1 MGRNGTLRVE
11 NLVAGEALTFDWTRD
26 QYGQVSANPRMHLRN
41 LSGGEM
47 AYVYLA
53 IAIMAEVFGTTS
65 LKASEEFTRLA
76 PSLAVAAGYSVS
88 FYFLSLVLR
97 SIPLGITYAVWSGL
111 GVVLVAIAGAV
122 VYEEVPDA
130 PAALGMT
137 MIVGG
142 VIVMNVFSK
151 TVIH

>member
-1 MGRNGTLRVE
+1 
-11 NLVAGEALTFDWTRD
+11 
-26 QYGQVSANPRMHLRN
+26 
-41 LSGGEM
+41 M

-53 IAIMAEVFGTTS
+53 IAIVAEVFGTTS

-76 PSLAVAAGYSVS
+76 PSLAVATGYSVS

-97 SIPLGITYAVWSGL
+97 SIPLGVTYAVWSGM

-122 VYEEVPDA
+122 VYKEVPDA
-130 PAALGMT
+130 PALLGMT

-142 VIVMNVFSK
+142 VVVMNLFSK